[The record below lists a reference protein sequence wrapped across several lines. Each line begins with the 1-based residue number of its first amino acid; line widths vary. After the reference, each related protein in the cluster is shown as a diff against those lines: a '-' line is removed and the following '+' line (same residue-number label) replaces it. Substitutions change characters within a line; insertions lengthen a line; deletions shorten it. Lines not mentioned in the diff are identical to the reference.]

1 MSTLAFPESR
11 APRDAQPAT
20 AAVARNAFPT
30 LRTPAGPVPAGAPAW
45 NPQRAGS
52 MPSHR
57 YRDPFARVDVPLT
70 DRGWPA
76 RRLAQAPLWVPV
88 DLRDGNQ
95 ALAEPM
101 DTARKQRMF
110 DLMLAMG
117 YKEIEVGYPSAS
129 QTDFDFVRHLATT
142 ADLPEDVTVVVFTPA
157 KADLIERTFA
167 SIEGLPRAM
176 VHMYTATAPT
186 WREVVLGHDRRSLHE
201 LILRHAGLVGR
212 LADRHRAG
220 PVRMQF
226 SPEVFNLTE
235 PDYVLEVCDSLTGLW
250 DASPDR
256 PVVHNLPA
264 TVEIATPNVYAD
276 QIEYMHRHLA
286 RRDAVILSVHPHND
300 RGTGVACAELAVL
313 AGAQRVEGCL
323 FGNGERTGNVDLVT
337 LALNLHAQ
345 GIDPMID
352 FSDIDEIRRV
362 VEDCNRLPVHIRHP
376 YVGDLVYTAFSGTH
390 QDAIKKGM
398 ARHAE
403 QAAAAGIVPEQAPWN
418 VPYLP
423 IDPADVGRGYEAVI
437 RVNSQSGK
445 GGVAY
450 LLQTGYGLDLP
461 RGLQPEFSRLVQA
474 QTDAS
479 GAEVTPA
486 DLWALFHE
494 AYLAPGTRGPVAL
507 GRWSTREIAPGE
519 HEFACVLAAPRP
531 EGVADGVAESVADG
545 GRAAAADSETEAGVE
560 YRGTGTGTLSAFVS
574 SLAGFGTK
582 VEILGYTEHALEAAA
597 DALPAD
603 GTDGV
608 AVCYVECRVDGA
620 PCWGVGMDTSV
631 LTASV
636 RAVLS
641 AVNRTRSAGAS
652 PAPARAGA

>member
-1 MSTLAFPESR
+1 MATFAETSAPASAPARFP
-11 APRDAQPAT
+11 
-20 AAVARNAFPT
+20 NFPT
-30 LRTPAGPVPAGAPAW
+30 LRTPAGPVPADAPAW
-45 NPQRAGS
+45 NPQRASS

-57 YRDPFARVDVPLT
+57 YRSAFDKVEVPLT
-70 DRGWPA
+70 DRTWPA
-76 RRLAQAPLWVPV
+76 RRLERAPLWVPV

-101 DTARKQRMF
+101 DTSRKQRMF

-129 QTDFDFVRHLATT
+129 QTDFDFVRHLATSG
-142 ADLPEDVTVVVFTPA
+142 DLPEDVTVVVFTPA
-157 KADLIERTFA
+157 KPDLIERTFE
-167 SIEGLPRAM
+167 SIEGLPRTM

-186 WREVVLGHDRRSLHE
+186 WRDVVLGHDRDSLLA
-201 LILRHAGLVGR
+201 LIRRNAELVGR

-220 PVRMQF
+220 IVRLQF

-235 PDYVLEVCDSLTGLW
+235 PDYVLEVCDSLTELW

-264 TVEIATPNVYAD
+264 TVEIASPNVYAD
-276 QIEYMHRHLA
+276 QIEYMSRHLA
-286 RRDAVILSVHPHND
+286 RRDSVILSVHPHND

-345 GIDPMID
+345 GLDPMVD

-362 VEDCNRLPVHIRHP
+362 VEHCNRLPVHIRHP

-398 ARHAE
+398 AQHAAS
-403 QAAAAGIVPEQAPWN
+403 AAAAGQPGAQAAWN

-445 GGVAY
+445 GGIAY
-450 LLQTGYGLDLP
+450 LLLTEYGLDVP
-461 RGLQPEFSRLVQA
+461 RALQPELAKLVQ
-474 QTDAS
+474 QTTDAS
-479 GAEVTPA
+479 GTEATAE
-486 DLWALFHE
+486 DLWELLRA
-494 AYLAPGTRGPVAL
+494 AYLVPGTDGQLAL
-507 GRWSTREIAPGE
+507 GEWSTRTTGPGE
-519 HEFACVLAAPRP
+519 HEFVCTLTDGDGPAA
-531 EGVADGVAESVADG
+531 
-545 GRAAAADSETEAGVE
+545 E
-560 YRGTGTGTLSAFVS
+560 YRGTGNGLLSAFVRA
-574 SLAGFGTK
+574 LAEAGTK
-582 VEILGYTEHALEAAA
+582 VDILGYTEHAVGSGPDSEAA
-597 DALPAD
+597 
-603 GTDGV
+603 
-608 AVCYVECRVDGA
+608 CYAECRVDGVTR
-620 PCWGVGMDTSV
+620 WGVGVDTSV

-641 AVNRTRSAGAS
+641 AVNR
-652 PAPARAGA
+652 AR